1 MRKTEIKLR
10 GDEVKRRRE
19 TVKYGHG
26 GGREGGRE
34 GMTEASHDG
43 DKER

>member
-1 MRKTEIKLR
+1 MRKTKIKLR

-26 GGREGGRE
+26 GGREG
-34 GMTEASHDG
+34 MTEASHDG